1 MKKMLDLVA
10 LAIILIMLALVV
22 LALGLIGCSEKPKTY
37 DCGGEAFEVTSKYM
51 KVVKGENSGVIIDGA
66 GENQYKLL
74 TPFGYAHYAVN
85 KNTIDVSVG
94 AFHNTLTCE
103 VK

>member
-1 MKKMLDLVA
+1 MKK
-10 LAIILIMLALVV
+10 MLALVV
-22 LALGLIGCSEKPKTY
+22 LSLGLIGCSEKPKIY
-37 DCGGEAFEVTSKYM
+37 DCGSEAFEVNSKYM

-74 TPFGYAHYAVN
+74 TPFGYAHYVVN

>member
-1 MKKMLDLVA
+1 MKKMLA
-10 LAIILIMLALVV
+10 LFV
-22 LALGLIGCSEKPKTY
+22 LSLGIIGCSEKPKTY
-37 DCGGEAFEVTSKYM
+37 DCGGEAFEVTSNYM